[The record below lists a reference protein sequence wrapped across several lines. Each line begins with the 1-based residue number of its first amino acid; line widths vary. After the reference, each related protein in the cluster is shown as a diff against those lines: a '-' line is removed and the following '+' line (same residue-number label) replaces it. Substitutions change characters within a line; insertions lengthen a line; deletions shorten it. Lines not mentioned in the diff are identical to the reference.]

1 MVPMAEFPYAEVGA
15 TEFDELPS
23 GYRHVRRHVRL
34 ATTDFARVGDAVLR
48 FELQRRVGLRPK
60 ATAARAA
67 VGVDVIGRLGLGPV
81 GIAVP
86 CRVVWVRD
94 DDTTIGFGYGTLP
107 GHPECGE
114 EAFVVTRADDGAV
127 WLDIRAFSRPAAWYA
142 RLAGPIGWALQSIV
156 TDLYVRAG
164 RSV

>member
-1 MVPMAEFPYAEVGA
+1 MADFPYAEVGA
-15 TEFDELPS
+15 TEFDRLPS

-34 ATTDFARVGDAVLR
+34 ATSDFARVGDAVMR
-48 FELQRRVGLRPK
+48 FELQRRVGLRLV
-60 ATAARAA
+60 ATAQRAA
-67 VGVDVIGRLGLGPV
+67 VGVDVTGRLALGPV

-86 CRVVWVRD
+86 CRVVWARE
-94 DDTTIGFGYGTLP
+94 DDTTIGFGYGTLT

-114 EAFVVTRADDGAV
+114 EAFVVTRATDGSV

-142 RLAGPIGWALQSIV
+142 KLAGPVGRLLQSIV
-156 TDLYVRAG
+156 TDRYVRAG